1 LDPIDRASIAAT
13 AAPPLLV
20 LTATPDAMRLLAFSC
35 IVALLLV
42 DGLRRVL
49 TGHRIRLDSVDFAFA
64 LLIGYAALSLC
75 WSADWRSG
83 VQAVI
88 LGVAAWLALAHVKQ
102 STTQHHLIAFAWGI
116 AAADCLVIARYYLM
130 APDQWAGFENR
141 GYMAESL
148 TLGLPFL
155 LVLWTRRHSLQRS
168 FAALVLV
175 AVLLFLGFVSQSA
188 IPLFVLVTLAIG
200 LAIHKAFETRRL
212 WGILAS
218 CLFTAL
224 SALIIIFAWEP
235 LDLSR
240 RLLIR
245 LELMLDTI
253 YMAAGTPVF
262 GHGVGSFVALFP
274 LFKESHLAIF
284 PHFNQVFSAYTT
296 EAEAAHN
303 EFLQVAA
310 ELGLLGIV
318 LLVFLFATIWRVA
331 RGAVRGDLIAAAG
344 SLTLLAIAAA
354 SMIEYPLQR
363 PATYFLAL
371 AAVAFVCHNR
381 PPTLPY
387 RVVTLPK
394 STVLPAALM
403 LCSLA
408 AGIVYAGYA
417 SARGDALFRHAQTAA
432 SSPASALAEA
442 LQAHTTNPLDRKIR
456 VALPVFLD
464 QVARADGMGAV
475 APGVVDAL
483 YEIAETGGPHSPLIL
498 IGRAQYLL
506 NSGRADD
513 PSLAPILADLE
524 NSAGRVPATYIIKAR
539 YALAHGDKLAAK
551 RALERGRAL
560 ALAAIDA
567 DPTASPVLRI
577 IEGLEARVGA
587 MP

>member
-1 LDPIDRASIAAT
+1 MKPIKKPKRTDRQTNKSAPGKAASIPQPPSLGPIDRASIAAT
-13 AAPPLLV
+13 VASPLLV

-49 TGHRIRLDSVDFAFA
+49 TGHQLRLDSVDCAFA

-88 LGVAAWLALAHVKQ
+88 LGVAGWLALVHVKQ
-102 STTQHHLIAFAWGI
+102 WTKRDHLIALAWGI
-116 AAADCLVIARYYLM
+116 AAADGLMIARYYLM

-148 TLGLPFL
+148 TLSLPFL

-168 FAALVLV
+168 FAALVLT
-175 AVLLFLGFVSQSA
+175 AVLFFLGFVGQSA

-200 LAIHKAFETRRL
+200 LAIHKAFEVRRL
-212 WGILAS
+212 WGVFAS
-218 CLFTAL
+218 CLFAAL
-224 SALIIIFAWEP
+224 SALIMIFAWEP

-253 YMAAGTPVF
+253 YMAAGAPVF

-274 LFKESHLAIF
+274 LFKEKHLAIF
-284 PHFNQVFSAYTT
+284 PHFSPVFSAYTT

-318 LLVFLFATIWRVA
+318 LLVFLSATIWRVA

-371 AAVAFVCHNR
+371 AAVAFVCHDR
-381 PPTLPY
+381 PSTLPY
-387 RVVTLPK
+387 RVVTLPRPA
-394 STVLPAALM
+394 VLPAALM

-408 AGIVYAGYA
+408 AGNRLCGLRI
-417 SARGDALFRHAQTAA
+417 
-432 SSPASALAEA
+432 
-442 LQAHTTNPLDRKIR
+442 
-456 VALPVFLD
+456 
-464 QVARADGMGAV
+464 
-475 APGVVDAL
+475 
-483 YEIAETGGPHSPLIL
+483 GP
-498 IGRAQYLL
+498 R
-506 NSGRADD
+506 RRTF
-513 PSLAPILADLE
+513 PSCA
-524 NSAGRVPATYIIKAR
+524 NGRV
-539 YALAHGDKLAAK
+539 LAS
-551 RALERGRAL
+551 
-560 ALAAIDA
+560 I
-567 DPTASPVLRI
+567 
-577 IEGLEARVGA
+577 GLGGGSTGS
-587 MP
+587 